1 MDYGR
6 AMELGDEDV
15 DLISG
20 GAGINSRWW
29 HDRVSASLVVAGAFK
44 DVVPDQDSG
53 QVLLQ
58 LVFR

>member
-1 MDYGR
+1 MRVAGKV
-6 AMELGDEDV
+6 A
-15 DLISG
+15 LISG